1 MPLASARAATYAK
14 RSEATSKR
22 SEGWPRVP
30 YDLLIKGG
38 HVLDPGQA
46 IDRRMDI
53 AISDGAIAAIQPEI
67 SASEASRVLEVRG
80 SNRYVVPGL
89 IDVHTHVAYGATTPG
104 VGIGCVD
111 PDVGGVGSAV
121 TTVLDA
127 GSVGIANVGVFGA
140 HLLPK
145 AKTRVI
151 CYVNV
156 GTFAHTTP
164 AAADV
169 MHMEDIDRK
178 AIASCIRANP
188 GLIRG
193 FKLRLVGPVVQERGE
208 DVVRLSKEIANEHG
222 VPLMVHIGDG
232 RHPDRARAGEL
243 TRFLLKTLTAGDI
256 LTHLCTPNPGG
267 VMDAREA
274 AQSVVPELEE
284 ARANGVLIDSALG
297 RGNFGIE
304 VARRQAELGVRP
316 DTTSSDLTAGGRR
329 LGVGL
334 LDSMAKF
341 MSVGYSLS
349 DVVRMTTL
357 NAARGIGLGDQLG
370 AVAVGREADLSIFD
384 VVEGKWKFTDT
395 LNQVFT
401 GTQALVPVQT
411 IRKGE
416 LFSPEWGPY
425 AWGWLPEQA

>member
-1 MPLASARAATYAK
+1 MA
-14 RSEATSKR
+14 
-22 SEGWPRVP
+22 

-38 HVLDPGQA
+38 HVLDPGTGL
-46 IDRRMDI
+46 DGRMDI
-53 AISDGAIAAIQPEI
+53 AVSNGTIAAIDPDI
-67 SASEASRVLEVRG
+67 SAKDAARVVEVRG
-80 SNRYVVPGL
+80 DNRYVVPGL
-89 IDVHTHVAYGATTPG
+89 IDLHTHVGYGATTAG
-104 VGIGCVD
+104 VGMGCVD
-111 PDVGGVGSAV
+111 PDVGGVGSGV

-127 GSVGIANVGVFGA
+127 GSVGIANVGVFGT
-140 HLLPK
+140 HIVPH

-178 AIASCIRANP
+178 AIASCVQANP
-188 GLIRG
+188 GMIGG
-193 FKLRLVGPVVQERGE
+193 FKLRLVGPVVAERGE
-208 DVVRLSKEIANEHG
+208 DVVRLSKEIATEHG
-222 VPLMVHIGDG
+222 LPLMVHIGDG
-232 RHPDRARAGEL
+232 RHPDRSRAGDL

-267 VMDAREA
+267 VMNAQEA
-274 AQSVVPELEE
+274 AQSVVPEVEE
-284 ARANGVLIDSALG
+284 ARANGVVIDSALG
-297 RGNFGIE
+297 RGNFGID

-349 DVVRMTTL
+349 DVVRMTTV
-357 NAARGIGLGDQLG
+357 NAARGLGLGSQLG
-370 AVAVGREADLSIFD
+370 ALAVGREADISIFE
-384 VVEGKWKFTDT
+384 VVDGNWKFTDT
-395 LNQVFT
+395 LNQPFT
-401 GTQALVPVQT
+401 GSKALVPVHT
-411 IRKGE
+411 IRHGE

-425 AWGWLPEQA
+425 PWGWLPEQA

>member
-1 MPLASARAATYAK
+1 MS
-14 RSEATSKR
+14 
-22 SEGWPRVP
+22 

-38 HVLDPGQA
+38 HVLDPGTG
-46 IDRRMDI
+46 IDGRRDI
-53 AISDGAIAAIQPEI
+53 AISGGKIAAVEPDID
-67 SASEASRVLEVRG
+67 SSEAARVVEVRG
-80 SNRYVVPGL
+80 ANRYLVPGL
-89 IDVHTHVAYGATTPG
+89 IDIHTHVGYGATTAG
-104 VGIGCVD
+104 VGMGCVD
-111 PDVGGVGSAV
+111 PDVGGVGSGV

-127 GSVGIANVGVFGA
+127 GSVGIANVGVFGT
-140 HLLPK
+140 HILPR

-169 MHMEDIDRK
+169 MRMEDIDRK
-178 AIASCIRANP
+178 AIANCVQANP
-188 GLIRG
+188 GMIGG

-208 DVVRLSKEIANEHG
+208 DVVRLSKDIAVEHG
-222 VPLMVHIGDG
+222 LPLMVHIGDG

-267 VMDAREA
+267 VMSAQEA
-274 AQSVVPELEE
+274 AASVVPEVEE
-284 ARANGVLIDSALG
+284 ARARGVVIDSALG
-297 RGNFGIE
+297 RGNFGID
-304 VARRQAELGVRP
+304 VARRQAELGIRP

-349 DVVRMTTL
+349 DVVRMTTIT
-357 NAARGIGLGDQLG
+357 AARGLGLADQLG
-370 AVAVGREADLSIFD
+370 SVSVGREADLSIFD
-384 VVEGKWKFTDT
+384 VVDGNWKFTDT
-395 LNQVFT
+395 LNQPFT
-401 GTQALVPVQT
+401 GSKALVPVQT

-416 LFSPEWGPY
+416 LYSPDWGPY
-425 AWGWLPEQA
+425 PWGWLPEAA